1 MGFGVSPE
9 HTSVPRW
16 QGEPPEVDV
25 GGRRHLVISSGAA
38 GRAIASEWARAV
50 RAAGSRLERFHGPA
64 SDVWLAGRLAG
75 ASVGV
80 RVMIAATQL
89 EVLDVLRT
97 ARAAGMVD
105 AELRMH
111 VTDGARLRVHCA
123 HCATDTERKVAIGDT
138 IACAGCGRELLVY
151 HHVSRRRGAY
161 LGYQVDAEQ
170 PAPVAD
176 AEQPTGVADAEA
188 AA

>member
-16 QGEPPEVDV
+16 QGAPPDVDL
-25 GGRRHLVISSGAA
+25 GGRRHLVISSGVA
-38 GRAIASEWARAV
+38 GRAVAAEWSRAILT
-50 RAAGSRLERFHGPA
+50 AGSKLERFHGPA

-75 ASVGV
+75 AAVGV
-80 RVMIAATQL
+80 RVMIAAPQL
-89 EVLDVLRT
+89 EVLDALRA

-111 VTDGARLRVHCA
+111 VTDCARLRVHCA
-123 HCATDTERKVAIGDT
+123 HCATDTERVVAIGDT
-138 IACAGCGRELLVY
+138 IDCAGCERKLLVY

-161 LGYQVDAEQ
+161 LGYQVDAEE
-170 PAPVAD
+170 PGA
-176 AEQPTGVADAEA
+176 T
-188 AA
+188 